1 VEEGVRAERILEG
14 VVVVD
19 KNAIE
24 SLPIESQPMQQYLG
38 FTQFC

>member
-1 VEEGVRAERILEG
+1 LHVVEEGVKAERILEG

-24 SLPIESQPMQQYLG
+24 SPTS
-38 FTQFC
+38 